1 MKVED
6 WTILF
11 FNLKREHGSKYYWEL
26 IKGGVTS
33 ESDESGETRGE
44 HSSLTRVSN
53 GKGGWADL
61 ILIY

>member
-1 MKVED
+1 MKVKVED

-33 ESDESGETRGE
+33 ESDESGETRGWAFQLLE
-44 HSSLTRVSN
+44 YQMVRVV
-53 GKGGWADL
+53 GQ
-61 ILIY
+61 I